1 MGYIE
6 SIRELVGNTPLILV
20 RPSIL
25 IINQSGEILLVC
37 HDDLTWGVP
46 GGLMELGES
55 VEECAAR
62 EVKEEIGIYIKNLKL
77 FGVFSG
83 KELYTKLKNG
93 HEYYNIVIGYIC
105 TDFEGELKPDGI
117 EVLDARFFNMNE
129 LPEKTNPLIKNKIKE
144 YSGQIMNLLKVA
156 Q

>member
-20 RPSIL
+20 RPSVL
-25 IINQSGEILLVC
+25 IVNQSGEILLVC
-37 HDDLTWGVP
+37 HNDLTWGVP
-46 GGLMELGES
+46 GGLMELAES
-55 VEECAAR
+55 VEECAIR
-62 EVKEEIGIYIKNLKL
+62 EVKEEIGLTIKNLKL
-77 FGVFSG
+77 LGVFSG

-105 TDFEGELKPDGI
+105 TEFEGNLKPDGI

-129 LPEKTNPLIKNKIKE
+129 LPEKTNPLIRNKIKD
-144 YSGQIMNLLKVA
+144 YSKQIMKLLK
-156 Q
+156 